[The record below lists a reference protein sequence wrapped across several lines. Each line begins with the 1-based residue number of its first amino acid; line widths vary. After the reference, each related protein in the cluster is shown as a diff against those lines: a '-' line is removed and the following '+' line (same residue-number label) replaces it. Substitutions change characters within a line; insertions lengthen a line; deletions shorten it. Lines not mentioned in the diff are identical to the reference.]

1 MSAGLQADAT
11 PLYLDLSDISQMLR
25 IKVIQFYQDSAR
37 NLQTQR
43 IVSLFSFKDL
53 FIICK
58 YTVADL
64 RYTRDRKSVV

>member
-53 FIICK
+53 FII
-58 YTVADL
+58 YI
-64 RYTRDRKSVV
+64 